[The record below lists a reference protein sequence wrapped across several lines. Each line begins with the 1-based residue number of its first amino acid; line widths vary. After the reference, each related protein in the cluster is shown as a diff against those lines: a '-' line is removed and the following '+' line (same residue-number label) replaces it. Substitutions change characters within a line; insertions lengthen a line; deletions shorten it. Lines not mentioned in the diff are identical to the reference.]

1 MRTALAC
8 YSLAVL
14 AVLATALLK
23 CPIEAHVGH
32 GPPFILFLP
41 AVTLGAWYGGLG
53 SGLLATILATI
64 ICAFCFI
71 PLSDRSPSTVATTCS
86 GWSSSC
92 WKERSAS
99 HAFRG
104 VHRMFR

>member
-23 CPIEAHVGH
+23 GPIEAHVGH

-53 SGLLATILATI
+53 PGLLATILATI
-64 ICAFCFI
+64 ICAFFFI
-71 PLSDRSPSTVATTCS
+71 PPVGSFESAVATTCS

-92 WKERSAS
+92 WKER
-99 HAFRG
+99 
-104 VHRMFR
+104 